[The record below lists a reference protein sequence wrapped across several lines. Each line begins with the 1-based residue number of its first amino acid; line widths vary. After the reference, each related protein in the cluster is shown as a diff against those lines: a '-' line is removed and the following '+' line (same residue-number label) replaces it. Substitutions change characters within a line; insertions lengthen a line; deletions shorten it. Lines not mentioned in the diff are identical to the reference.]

1 MTKHQEIRQA
11 KSKHESIRKHVVI
24 IQNKLLD
31 KKQSPRVNDL
41 QKALE
46 TKTTIREAS
55 TSNVLINECD
65 GDNINARIDNKEDI
79 TQSVEKDRN
88 NNIDVK
94 DDVVSSSNDNDS
106 KDDNDNICDIEVEDF
121 TSNVPINECDGDN
134 IDARVVDEK
143 NIKQPVEHVRNNNT
157 DVKVDVVSSL
167 IDNDSK
173 VYNINN
179 INKDKYS
186 TLHVDMWDNNM
197 KVTTTTI
204 DE

>member
-1 MTKHQEIRQA
+1 M
-11 KSKHESIRKHVVI
+11 
-24 IQNKLLD
+24 
-31 KKQSPRVNDL
+31 
-41 QKALE
+41 
-46 TKTTIREAS
+46 
-55 TSNVLINECD
+55 
-65 GDNINARIDNKEDI
+65 NARVDNKEDI
-79 TQSVEKDRN
+79 TQSIEQDTN
-88 NNIDVK
+88 NNIDIK

-121 TSNVPINECDGDN
+121 TSNVRINEWDGDN
-134 IDARVVDEK
+134 IDARVVDEE

-157 DVKVDVVSSL
+157 DAKGDVVSSL